1 MNFIDYSDLEITKL
15 WNDYAN
21 TRNKGLKKIAN
32 NKLNKMI
39 EFVNSKEY
47 LEKKEFVDYL
57 CNEKFENE
65 NIENFQQPLIANLI
79 LPVII
84 PMVNMEQM
92 PYLRWIYQLKIN
104 DSSIYKEYHDLVEY
118 YNSEEILIKAN
129 KIAHR
134 DIKTVTL
141 LIDMYMSSLWYG
153 SHHLPEFILID
164 EKDVD
169 YLLSKLSELVKKY
182 GSDINCIDEI
192 YRDIKYYKNLY
203 ESWFTYKHENLDI
216 TFDEWCKRNNKHF
229 SWTSAYYYE

>member
-1 MNFIDYSDLEITKL
+1 
-15 WNDYAN
+15 
-21 TRNKGLKKIAN
+21 
-32 NKLNKMI
+32 
-39 EFVNSKEY
+39 
-47 LEKKEFVDYL
+47 
-57 CNEKFENE
+57 
-65 NIENFQQPLIANLI
+65 
-79 LPVII
+79 
-84 PMVNMEQM
+84 MVNMEQM

-104 DSSIYKEYHDLVEY
+104 ESSIYKEYHDLVEY

-129 KIAHR
+129 KIDHK

-216 TFDEWCKRNNKHF
+216 TFDEWCKRNNEHF